1 MQQFVVTILA
11 NDEDEISYSE
21 TESFLYCYLK
31 NKQNIEPIS
40 IEIERREYT

>member
-1 MQQFVVTILA
+1 MQQFVVTILV
-11 NDEDEISYSE
+11 NNEDEMSYSE